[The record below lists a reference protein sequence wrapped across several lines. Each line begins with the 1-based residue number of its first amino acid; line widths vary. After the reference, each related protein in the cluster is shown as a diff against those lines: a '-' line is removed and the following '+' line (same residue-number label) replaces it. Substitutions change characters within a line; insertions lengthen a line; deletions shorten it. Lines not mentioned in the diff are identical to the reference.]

1 MIYSLIVCC
10 ISVFDDDPD
19 TITARQ
25 FRDELSKKM
34 SVHST
39 GNRFSPLPS
48 NLYVAVAYAFAGWL
62 AHLLA
67 PETGFASLVW
77 LPAGLALGLLLAFGQ
92 RLLLGI
98 WLGASCINAYFQF
111 AAGHGTAL
119 SLVSG
124 SLMGCGAAL
133 QGWLAYRLVHGIGG
147 MPPSLDS
154 VSGVMRFLGL
164 GAVLA
169 STVSATVGSSVLA
182 FLPGDSAT
190 PWLATWFAWWVGDA
204 LGATLVT
211 PIVLA
216 LCARSDDGTGIWR
229 KRRLSLALPLAAAL
243 VVLSASF
250 IAVGR
255 FENDNRRAEFER
267 HAARQAV
274 LLNTEMQTMLEIP
287 VVLRDYFKISGSFR
301 REDFEAFAARMY
313 ARHPALRAL
322 LWLPTQSDGKAL
334 TVDFM
339 FPLANNAGLRGVD
352 FAAQPDLHSAL
363 VSAEETRQPAVSAG
377 VTLPGEDVASRQT
390 VMIFVPV
397 FWAPPGQA
405 EEVLR
410 GYVAAATEIGEV
422 ARRVLPDLE
431 QDGLLLRVSDLAEQG
446 AAASLFTSLGFE
458 RYRAFRHGT
467 TLEFGN
473 RRLHLEFAALPDSLL
488 IRRAST
494 AWPVY
499 FGGLFFSLLLTAFLL
514 LISANSVRAEHLVSE
529 RTREVERARRDAEK
543 ANKLF
548 HEAVG
553 SIAQGFTI
561 YDEND
566 RLVVCNE
573 AYLKMYETSRDL
585 IVPGATFE
593 EIVRR
598 GAERGQYADAV
609 GRVDEW
615 VAQRVAQHRAATGA
629 VIEQQLGDGRWLM
642 IVEYR
647 TPSGYIA
654 GNRIDI
660 TPIKQAAAQI
670 EDRNAQL
677 DALFR
682 LSPDGFV
689 AIDRSGL
696 VKFANPAFYEITG
709 ISAEEIIGKGQ
720 TLLEKA
726 LLARAEKTAFQ
737 FALES
742 VFEDGGQAN
751 VLNLIR
757 PEWRSLQIVGVV
769 SQSSEISRILY
780 LRDVTHEVEVSRM
793 KSEFLSHAAHELRTP
808 MTSILGFSE
817 LMLVKDFSENRRR
830 EILETIHRQT
840 RWLVDIINELL
851 DLARIEARRG
861 KDFNLLSLDLASL
874 VREALL
880 GLSFDRERWPV
891 VCEIDALAAP
901 VLGDAAKLRQAVINI
916 IGNAQKY
923 SPEGGEICIRL
934 LRENERFGIE
944 VADRGLGMT
953 PEQLKNFGERFWRA
967 DTSGKVPGTGLGI
980 SIVKEIV
987 ELHGG
992 AMQVE
997 SEFGRGTRVTLWL
1010 PAESAGELR
1019 QAA

>member
-1 MIYSLIVCC
+1 MS
-10 ISVFDDDPD
+10 
-19 TITARQ
+19 
-25 FRDELSKKM
+25 ELS
-34 SVHST
+34 T
-39 GNRFSPLPS
+39 QNRFGALLQ
-48 NLYVAVAYAFAGWL
+48 NLYVAVSYAFAGWL

-92 RLLLGI
+92 RLLFGI

-111 AAGHGTAL
+111 AAGHGTPLAL
-119 SLVSG
+119 LSG
-124 SLMGCGAAL
+124 GLMGCGAAL
-133 QGWLAYRLVHGIGG
+133 QGWLGCRLVQRACGVRPG
-147 MPPSLDS
+147 LDS
-154 VSGVMRFLGL
+154 ASEVTRFLVL
-164 GAVLA
+164 ACVLA
-169 STVSATVGSSVLA
+169 STVSASIGSSVLA
-182 FLPGDSAT
+182 YVPGESAT
-190 PWLATWFAWWVGDA
+190 PWFATWFAWWIGDA
-204 LGATLVT
+204 LGVALVT

-216 LCARSDDGTGIWR
+216 FFAEADGGMGIWR

-250 IAVGR
+250 MAVGR
-255 FENDNRRAEFER
+255 FENDNRQAEFER

-274 LLNTEMQTMLEIP
+274 LLNTELQTMLEIP
-287 VVLRDYFKISGSFR
+287 VVLRDYFKISGSFQR
-301 REDFEAFAARMY
+301 DGFEAFAARMY
-313 ARHPALRAL
+313 ARHPGLRAL
-322 LWLPTQSDGKAL
+322 LWLPTQSGNAAL
-334 TVDFM
+334 SVDFM
-339 FPLANNAGLRGVD
+339 FPLANNAGLRNLD
-352 FAAQPDLHSAL
+352 FAAQPDLNRAL
-363 VSAEETRQPAVSAG
+363 MLAEETRQPAVSAG
-377 VTLPGEDVASRQT
+377 WTLPGEVHSGRQI
-390 VMIFVPV
+390 VMVFVPV
-397 FWAPPGQA
+397 FWAPPGEA
-405 EEVLR
+405 DEILR
-410 GYVAAATEIGEV
+410 GYIAASAEVGEV

-431 QDGLLLRVSDLAEQG
+431 QDGLLLQVSDLAEQG
-446 AAASLFTSLGFE
+446 VATTLFSSIGFE
-458 RYRAFRHGT
+458 RHRIFRYGT

-473 RRLHLEFAALPDSLL
+473 RRLQLEFAALPDSPL
-488 IRRAST
+488 IRRVST

-499 FGGLFFSLLLTAFLL
+499 IGGLFFSLLLTAFLL
-514 LISANSVRAEHLVSE
+514 LISASSARAEHLVSE
-529 RTREVERARRDAEK
+529 RTRDVERARHDAEK

-585 IVPGATFE
+585 IVPGASFE
-593 EIVRR
+593 EIVRK
-598 GAERGQYADAV
+598 GAERGQYIDAI

-615 VAQRVAQHRAATGA
+615 VEQRVKLHQAANGTL
-629 VIEQQLGDGRWLM
+629 IEQQLGDGRWLM

-660 TPIKQAAAQI
+660 TPIKQASAQI

-689 AIDRSGL
+689 AIDRCGL
-696 VKFANPAFYEITG
+696 VKFANPAFFTITG
-709 ISAEEIIGKGQ
+709 ISSEEIIGKGQ
-720 TLLEKA
+720 GDLEKA

-737 FALES
+737 FELES
-742 VFEDGGQAN
+742 VFEDSGQVN
-751 VLNLIR
+751 TLNLAK
-757 PEWRSLQIVGVV
+757 PAWKSLQIVGVL
-769 SQSSEISRILY
+769 SQSSEIGRILY
-780 LRDVTHEVEVSRM
+780 LRDVTHEAEVSRM

-817 LMLVKDFSENRRR
+817 LMLVKEFNEQRRR

-861 KDFNLLSLDLASL
+861 KDFNLLSLDLVNL
-874 VREALL
+874 VRESLL

-891 VCEIDALAAP
+891 VCDIDSLSAP

-923 SPEGGEICIRL
+923 SPDGGEIRIGM
-934 LRENERFGIE
+934 LRENERFGIQ
-944 VADRGLGMT
+944 VADQGLGMT

-967 DTSGKVPGTGLGI
+967 DTSGKLPGTGLGI

-997 SEFGRGTRVTLWL
+997 SVYGQGTSITLWL
-1010 PAESAGELR
+1010 PAESADELR